1 MSLVTWP
8 SITLIG
14 MPGAGKTTIGE
25 QLARKRGQVFC
36 DTDRLIEQ
44 REGKSLQ
51 AILDHRGYLV
61 LRQIEEQVLLAQ
73 DFSAQVIA
81 SGGSAVYSAKAM
93 IHVGKF
99 GPRVFLDIP
108 VEEIEQRVQ
117 NFAVRGIAGAP
128 GQSLIDLYAERQPL
142 YERFADLR
150 IDGAGL
156 NEAQLL
162 TAVEAALL

>member
-73 DFSAQVIA
+73 DC
-81 SGGSAVYSAKAM
+81 SAVYSAKAM